1 MTTPDPETIGTAR
14 LLTRARLS
22 QIGTVAPELSLD
34 PDLSRI
40 ARAAATAAGPLPTQ
54 DDGDQALMAWR
65 DRAHKA
71 IDAALARTLAA

>member
-40 ARAAATAAGPLPTQ
+40 ASAAATAGPLPTQ